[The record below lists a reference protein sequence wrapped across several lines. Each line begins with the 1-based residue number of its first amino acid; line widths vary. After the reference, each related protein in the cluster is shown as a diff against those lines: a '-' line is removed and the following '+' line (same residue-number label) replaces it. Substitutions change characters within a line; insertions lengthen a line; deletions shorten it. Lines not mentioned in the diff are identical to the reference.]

1 MDTAEHV
8 SDFLLTVQDMADLL
22 CLSTREV
29 WRREAAG
36 QIPAAIRLGRKTV
49 RWKGS
54 EVEAY
59 MQQLGRER
67 AGKTPPTNGSAS

>member
-1 MDTAEHV
+1 MHAAEHTT
-8 SDFLLTVQDMADLL
+8 DFLLTVQDMADLL

-36 QIPAAIRLGRKTV
+36 QIPAAVRLGRKTV

-67 AGKTPPTNGSAS
+67 EAKSPPANGNGS